1 MAKRLKFSGRTPSR
15 ISGTGTRADAFFGG
29 AKLLRGHA
37 ARVVATR
44 VALSALTLLLLVAL
58 FRAPLGN
65 RAARGG
71 DGGNGAAAQ
80 STLPRPLTPWRFGA
94 NLPNFQ
100 TRAQVQGVT
109 PGFVETLLSPLL
121 WIGESVRAFATPNR
135 STLSGALWL
144 VALLFLAVSVW
155 FVLAQLGEWR
165 RPSLPAVLLLL
176 LQLIGMAVL
185 LAAWR
190 LPSLRVETPFTAFDF
205 RVTTTHSGGLL
216 TPLQQVNRHR
226 AAGFKG
232 LVFTDSPPLPQST
245 LDGLRAANP
254 DLLLLN
260 GSEQRGGQA
269 HLLFLG
275 ARVPTIARGTSAS
288 QAIAQAKKLGAL
300 VLVAQPWRPGRLSA
314 DQIISLGA
322 DGVVAWSGNVW
333 DRALAE
339 RARSRNWI
347 VVSASSLGAREDFA
361 AGNTSVA
368 GVWTLLPR
376 GMDESSDIWRA
387 LARRKT
393 AVVSTLSDTD
403 TQQAKTSSRHIF
415 GSLRAGWG
423 TLGRALQINALL
435 GTVAVLALVWAWGAE
450 KGHKPSVPTGP
461 KTAVGFLRRRRLTG
475 RLTGAALVVLAFALT
490 LTLLACVLN
499 GSAVGEVLHRLPP
512 ARTAMLQSFF
522 VTPAL
527 AIMLWIVCDVMF
539 FYGRSLW
546 NRTH

>member
-37 ARVVATR
+37 ARVVALR
-44 VALSALTLLLLVAL
+44 VAMSALALLLLVAL
-58 FRAPLGN
+58 FRAPLAN

-71 DGGNGAAAQ
+71 NGGAAQ

-100 TRAQVQGVT
+100 TRAQVQSAA
-109 PGFVETLLSPLL
+109 PGFVETLLAPLIWL
-121 WIGESVRAFATPNR
+121 GESVRAFATPNR

-176 LQLIGMAVL
+176 LQLVGIAVL
-185 LAAWR
+185 LSAWR
-190 LPSLRVETPFTAFDF
+190 WPSLRVETPFTAFDF
-205 RVTTTHSGGLL
+205 RVTTTHSGDLL
-216 TPLQQVNRHR
+216 TPQQQINRHR

-232 LVFTDSPPLPQST
+232 LVFTDSLPLPQST

-260 GSEQRGGQA
+260 GSEQRGPQA

-275 ARVPTIARGTSAS
+275 ARLPNVARGTSAS

-300 VLVAQPWRPGRLSA
+300 VLVAQPWRPGRLSV
-314 DQIISLGA
+314 DQLISMGA
-322 DGVVAWSGNVW
+322 DGVVAWNGSTW
-333 DRALAE
+333 DRALVEKA
-339 RARSRNWI
+339 RARNWI
-347 VVSASSLGAREDFA
+347 VVGASSLGAREDFA
-361 AGNTSVA
+361 GGHNSDAR
-368 GVWTLLPR
+368 VWTLLPR
-376 GMDESSDIWRA
+376 GMDESGDVWRA
-387 LARRKT
+387 LGRRKT
-393 AVVSTLSDTD
+393 AVVSTLADADTP
-403 TQQAKTSSRHIF
+403 QAQTSSRHIF
-415 GSLRAGWG
+415 GSLRDGWH
-423 TLGRALQINALL
+423 TLGRALQLSALL
-435 GTVAVLALVWAWGAE
+435 GIVVSLALVWAWGAQ
-450 KGHKPSVPTGP
+450 KGHKPTVPTGP

-475 RLTGAALVVLAFALT
+475 RLMGAALVVLAFALT

-499 GSAVGEVLHRLPP
+499 GSAVGEVLQRLPP
-512 ARTAMLQSFF
+512 ARMPALQSFF
-522 VTPAL
+522 VTPPL
-527 AIMLWIVCDVMF
+527 AITLWIAADTLF
-539 FYGRSLW
+539 FYGRALW

>member
-37 ARVVATR
+37 ARVVALR
-44 VALSALTLLLLVAL
+44 VAMSALALMLLVTL

-65 RAARGG
+65 RAAPIGN
-71 DGGNGAAAQ
+71 GGNGRAAQ

-100 TRAQVQGVT
+100 TRAQVQSVT

-121 WIGESVRAFATPNR
+121 WMGESVRAFATPDR

-176 LQLIGMAVL
+176 LQLTGVAVL

-190 LPSLRVETPFTAFDF
+190 SPALRVETPFTAFDF
-205 RVTTTHSGGLL
+205 RVTTTHSGDLL
-216 TPLQQVNRHR
+216 TPQQQINRHR

-260 GSEQRGGQA
+260 GSEQRGPQA

-275 ARVPTIARGTSAS
+275 ARLPNVARGTSAS

-300 VLVAQPWRPGRLSA
+300 VLVAQPWRPGRLSV
-314 DQIISLGA
+314 DQLISMGA
-322 DGVVAWSGNVW
+322 DGVVAWSGNTW
-333 DRALAE
+333 NRALVEKA
-339 RARSRNWI
+339 RARNWI
-347 VVSASSLGAREDFA
+347 VVGASSLGSREDFA
-361 AGNTSVA
+361 GGHNSDAR
-368 GVWTLLPR
+368 VWTLLPR

-387 LARRKT
+387 LSRRKT
-393 AVVSTLSDTD
+393 AVVSTLSGADTP
-403 TQQAKTSSRHIF
+403 QSQNASLHIF
-415 GSLRAGWG
+415 GAMRAGWR
-423 TLGRALQINALL
+423 TLGRAAQINALL
-435 GTVAVLALVWAWGAE
+435 GLVAVVALVWAWGAQ
-450 KGHKPSVPTGP
+450 KGHKSAVPTGP

-475 RLTGAALVVLAFALT
+475 RLMGAVLVVLAFAVT

-499 GSAVGEVLHRLPP
+499 GASLGEVLSRLPS
-512 ARTAMLQSFF
+512 ARASALQKFS
-522 VTPAL
+522 VVPSL
-527 AIMLWIVCDVMF
+527 AVALWIACHAAF
-539 FYGRSLW
+539 FYGRALW